1 MKQIKNVIKTSLIFA
16 MAISLS
22 ACDSAKS
29 KANTKSLE
37 AMDTYMTIRSFGKNG
52 ELANEKAAQRIKEIE
67 NLISTTRAESEVS
80 RLNNAGGQTLQ
91 VSDDTLRLVKFTKQ
105 GAEKSGGAFNPV
117 LYPVTK
123 AWGFTTKNYT
133 VPSAAA
139 IADLLTKTDYS
150 KITIDEKEKTVQV
163 PADMK
168 FDFGA
173 VGKGFTGDEV
183 LSIFKSMGIKSAL
196 LDLGGNVQVLGKK
209 VDGSPWVIGLK
220 NPWGGEV
227 PVAVYL
233 DDCAMITSGG
243 YERYFTADD
252 GKSYIHIIDGNTGYP
267 VENELVSAT
276 IVTKSGLYGDYLS
289 TTLFVLGKD
298 KAIEFWRQNKDFDFI
313 LMTEDQSLIYTKGL
327 EGRISVFA
335 QFNNVEV
342 VR

>member
-1 MKQIKNVIKTSLIFA
+1 MLI
-16 MAISLS
+16 S
-22 ACDSAKS
+22 CNSAKA

-37 AMDTYMTIRSFGKNG
+37 AMDTFMTIRSFGKKG

-67 NLISTTRAESEVS
+67 NLISTTREASEVS
-80 RLNNAGGQTLQ
+80 ALNSANGSAVK
-91 VSDDTLRLVKFTKQ
+91 VSDDTLKLVKFTKQ
-105 GAEKSGGAFNPV
+105 GAERSGGAFNPV

-133 VPSAAA
+133 VPAADT
-139 IADLLTKTDYS
+139 IADLLRSTDYS
-150 KITIDEKEKTVQV
+150 KILINDAEKTVQI

-183 LSIFKSMGIKSAL
+183 LSLLKSMGIKSAL

-209 VDGSPWVIGLK
+209 PDGSPWVIGLK

-233 DDCAMITSGG
+233 EDCAMITSGG
-243 YERYFTADD
+243 YERYFTADN
-252 GKSYIHIIDGNTGYP
+252 GKSYIHIIDGKTGYP

-289 TTLFVLGKD
+289 TTLFVLGKE
-298 KAIEFWRQNKDFDFI
+298 KAIEFWRKNPDFDFI
-313 LMTEDQSLIYTKGL
+313 LMLEDQSLVYTKGL
-327 EGRISVFA
+327 EGKISVFA
-335 QFNNVEV
+335 QFSSVEV
-342 VR
+342 VE

>member
-1 MKQIKNVIKTSLIFA
+1 MKQIKNVLKISFIFA
-16 MAISLS
+16 GAIFLS
-22 ACDSAKS
+22 ACDSAKT
-29 KANTKSLE
+29 KANTKTLE
-37 AMDTYMTIRSFGKNG
+37 AMDTFMTIRSFGKNG

-67 NLISTTRAESEVS
+67 NLISTTRTDSEVS
-80 RLNNAGGQTLQ
+80 RLNNAGGQSVT
-91 VSDDTLRLVKFTKQ
+91 VSDDTMRLIKFTKE
-105 GAEKSGGAFNPV
+105 GAQRAGGAFNPV

-133 VPSAAA
+133 VPEAAV
-139 IADLLTKTDYS
+139 IADLLRSTDYS

-276 IVTKSGLYGDYLS
+276 IVCKSGLYGDYLS

-298 KAIEFWRQNKDFDFI
+298 KAIEFWRKNPDFDFI

-327 EGRISVFA
+327 EGRISIFA
-335 QFNNVEV
+335 QFNNVEM

>member
-1 MKQIKNVIKTSLIFA
+1 MLI
-16 MAISLS
+16 S
-22 ACDSAKS
+22 CNSAKA

-37 AMDTYMTIRSFGKNG
+37 AMDTFMTIRSFGKKG

-67 NLISTTRAESEVS
+67 NLISTTREASEVS
-80 RLNNAGGQTLQ
+80 ALNSANGSAVK
-91 VSDDTLRLVKFTKQ
+91 VSDDTFKLVKFTKQ
-105 GAEKSGGAFNPV
+105 GAERSGGAFNPV

-133 VPSAAA
+133 VPAADT
-139 IADLLTKTDYS
+139 IADLLRSTDYS
-150 KITIDEKEKTVQV
+150 KILINDAEKTVQI
-163 PADMK
+163 PASMK

-183 LSIFKSMGIKSAL
+183 LSLLKSMGIKSAL

-209 VDGSPWVIGLK
+209 PDGSPWVIGLK

-233 DDCAMITSGG
+233 EDCAMITSGG

-252 GKSYIHIIDGNTGYP
+252 GKSYIHIIDGKTGYP

-289 TTLFVLGKD
+289 TTLFVLGKE
-298 KAIEFWRQNKDFDFI
+298 KAIEFWRKNPDFDFI
-313 LMTEDQSLIYTKGL
+313 LMLEDQSLVYTKGL
-327 EGRISVFA
+327 EGKISVFA
-335 QFNNVEV
+335 QFSSVEV
-342 VR
+342 VE